1 MEKSRLTLTE
11 AEWQVMECLWQSAP
25 ASGREVCET
34 MEKARGWSRSTTL
47 TLIRRMEAKSAV
59 GEVEG
64 LAGGEVGVEV
74 GEDDFFGGAG
84 LGEGVGGF
92 GADGAGADDDDF
104 AGGDGVHGGGTITR
118 ARRARKGEVRDRGR
132 WCATW

>member
-64 LAGGEVGVEV
+64 AGRKAFIPLISRDEAAINETENLLARIYHGSMGLMLSSFTRKQRLSKSEIDEMYALLSELEAQSGKE
-74 GEDDFFGGAG
+74 GDEDA
-84 LGEGVGGF
+84 
-92 GADGAGADDDDF
+92 
-104 AGGDGVHGGGTITR
+104 
-118 ARRARKGEVRDRGR
+118 
-132 WCATW
+132 